1 MRMSFFGR
9 LGNIISGKANKAL
22 DKMENPIEQID
33 VAIRKREEA
42 INKAKLE
49 SASFIGSISQKKTDV
64 KNLEEKIKQYEE
76 GIRKA
81 LSAEDEEKAKTF
93 LLKKKEL
100 DQEVATLQTTIQT
113 LQETAN
119 KVKMNVA
126 TLEKEVKELKTKKSE
141 LSARYATA
149 KAQTKVNEILTEVNK
164 ESHISLS
171 DIEQKVKE
179 AENYAQGLE
188 AFKQVDMDDEL
199 NAYLA
204 KDKDT
209 SIQDELNK
217 YR

>member
-1 MRMSFFGR
+1 MSFFTR

-22 DKMENPIEQID
+22 DKVENPVEQID
-33 VAIRKREEA
+33 LAIRKREDA

-49 SASFIGSISQKKTDV
+49 SASFIGSISQKKKEAEATSQ
-64 KNLEEKIKQYEE
+64 KITQYEE

-81 LSAEDEEKAKTF
+81 LAAGDEEKATTF

-100 DQEVATLQTTIQT
+100 DQEVTSLNNTITTLSATA
-113 LQETAN
+113 E
-119 KVKMNVA
+119 KVKSNVLA
-126 TLEKEVKELKTKKSE
+126 LEKEVKELKTKKSE
-141 LSARYATA
+141 LSARYSTA

-171 DIEQKVKE
+171 DIEQKVLD

-188 AFKQVDMDDEL
+188 EFKRPNTDDDL
-199 NAYLA
+199 NAYLS
-204 KDKDT
+204 DNT
-209 SIQDELNK
+209 STNIQDELNK

>member
-1 MRMSFFGR
+1 MSFFGR

-22 DKMENPIEQID
+22 DKIENPIEQID

-81 LSAEDEEKAKTF
+81 LSEEDEEKATTF

-100 DQEVATLQTTIQT
+100 DQELAVLQTTIQT
-113 LQETAN
+113 LQGTADQ
-119 KVKMNVA
+119 VKMNVA

-188 AFKQVDMDDEL
+188 AFKQVDSDAEL

>member
-1 MRMSFFGR
+1 MSFFNR

-22 DKMENPIEQID
+22 DKIEDPIEQID
-33 VAIRKREEA
+33 LAVRKREEA

-49 SASFIGSISQKKTDV
+49 SASFIGSISQKKNEV
-64 KNLEEKIKQYEE
+64 NALKEKIKQYEE

-81 LSAEDEEKAKTF
+81 LTAGDEEKATTF
-93 LLKKKEL
+93 LLKKKEF
-100 DQEVATLQTTIQT
+100 DQEVASLEATIKALQTTA
-113 LQETAN
+113 E
-119 KVKMNVA
+119 KVKTNVLA
-126 TLEKEVKELKTKKSE
+126 LEKEVKELKTKKSE
-141 LSARYATA
+141 LSARYSTA

-171 DIEQKVKE
+171 DIEQKVME

-188 AFKQVDMDDEL
+188 EFKKPNVDAEL
-199 NAYLA
+199 SEYLSDS
-204 KDKDT
+204 KDA